1 MNSRIISLH
10 RPRKTHRMNPL
21 VLLGWGLLS
30 VALGSLVVLVAV
42 GYFHIKDNKLGSTS
56 PNGKPDWIP
65 SLVTIEIAIGVLASL
80 HGLWILRM
88 RRAHSQEPT
97 PWGRDSWSSSWW
109 RSRLRSS
116 PKRSKQP

>member
-1 MNSRIISLH
+1 MNSPTTSLH
-10 RPRKTHRMNPL
+10 RHRKTHRKNPL

-30 VALGSLVVLVAV
+30 VALGSIVVLVAV
-42 GYFHIKDNKLGSTS
+42 GYFHLKGKLEGVS
-56 PNGKPDWIP
+56 PDGKPDWIP

-88 RRAHSQEPT
+88 RRAHSKEPA

-109 RSRLRSS
+109 RSRLRSG
-116 PKRSKQP
+116 PKQSKQP